1 MIKEQNLKTL
11 VKTWDRKTIDQEIKE
26 LTYFIVDCKRLGGVD
41 YSSLENDLHV
51 LFLELA
57 RRQQIRK

>member
-1 MIKEQNLKTL
+1 MIKQQNFETL

-41 YSSLENDLHV
+41 YSNLENDLNV